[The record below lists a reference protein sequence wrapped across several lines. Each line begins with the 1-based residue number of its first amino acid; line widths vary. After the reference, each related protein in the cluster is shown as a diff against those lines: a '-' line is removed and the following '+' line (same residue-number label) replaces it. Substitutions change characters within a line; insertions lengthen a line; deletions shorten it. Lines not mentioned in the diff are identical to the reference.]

1 MRDFA
6 DVDETTLP
14 LSEDRT
20 ADPPRPRSIT
30 VRKRLNAG
38 EARKY
43 RGMASVPTMTDLA
56 LVVAYLLDWTLVDD
70 DGKKVKLRGL
80 EVSALVENLDA
91 LESDVFDE
99 ILSVVTAHR
108 DRMKA
113 ERDAEKNGPD
123 GGKNSPA
130 ISPSLVGV
138 AGV

>member
-20 ADPPRPRSIT
+20 TDPPRPRSIT
-30 VRKRLNAG
+30 IRTRLNAG

-43 RGMASVPTMTDLA
+43 RGMASIATMTDLA

-70 DGKKVKLRGL
+70 AGGKVKIRGL
-80 EVSALVENLDA
+80 EVKPLVDCLDA
-91 LESDVFDE
+91 LDSDVFDE
-99 ILSVVTAHR
+99 ILAVVTAHR

-113 ERDAEKNGPD
+113 ERDGEKNGQD
-123 GGKNSPA
+123 GAKNSSA
-130 ISPSLVGV
+130 ISPSLVGT
-138 AGV
+138 AGG